1 MTFAVGFEIFHNSMP
16 KPKEMM
22 ATFGIRTEDVAMKI
36 TARIADIV
44 AAEVTYHFEIISAM
58 CEMYQVQKEP
68 ESGEDAEELLDQ
80 HQRRGAGST
89 GAKSCGKL

>member
-1 MTFAVGFEIFHNSMP
+1 MEYGRKERMTFAVGFEIFHNSMP

-44 AAEVTYHFEIISAM
+44 AAEVTYHFEIISAITPL
-58 CEMYQVQKEP
+58 CVKC
-68 ESGEDAEELLDQ
+68 
-80 HQRRGAGST
+80 T
-89 GAKSCGKL
+89 KFKKSCGKL